1 MKYLRLLLA
10 ILMAVAVLG
19 PLSMMLTLSLNPNEQ
34 DILVSMG
41 SLRSFIPQVFSLENY
56 REILNDP
63 FESIARY
70 FLNTLIVVVGI
81 VGIGIFV
88 NSAAA
93 FALAWGSGGYRKWY
107 LAVIIAIF
115 VIPFESLTL
124 PLLLIV
130 SRLGWI
136 DSYQAQ
142 IVPFIAAPFSIFL
155 FYQFFSKLPRELIEA
170 ARIDGAPLLQ
180 VYFRIA
186 LPLSTPIIATV
197 AILGFLEAWNSY
209 LWPLMVTRGTE
220 FRPLGVAMAAYF
232 GTKQAYWGNIM
243 AFAVLMTLPVVVVF
257 LAFQRWFVASVVG
270 SSVKG

>member
-1 MKYLRLLLA
+1 MKLLRLLLA
-10 ILMAVAVLG
+10 LVLTVIVLG
-19 PLSMMLTLSLNPNEQ
+19 PVSMMFTLSLNPDEQ

-41 SLRSFIPQVFSLENY
+41 SLRSFIPEVFSLQNY
-56 REILNDP
+56 REILSDP
-63 FESIARY
+63 FESITRY

-81 VGIGIFV
+81 VGTGILV

-93 FALAWGSGGYRKWY
+93 FVLAWGQGDYRKWY

-130 SRLGWI
+130 GRLGWI

-142 IVPFIAAPFSIFL
+142 IVPFIASSFSIFL
-155 FYQFFSKLPRELIEA
+155 FYQFFSKLPKELIEA
-170 ARIDGAPLLQ
+170 ARIDGASPFQ
-180 VYFRIA
+180 IYFRIA

-197 AILGFLEAWNSY
+197 AILGFLDTWNSY

-243 AFAVLMTLPVVVVF
+243 AFAVLMSLPVALVF